1 MTVTTELQ
9 NSLAGILVV
18 DKPVGPTS
26 FDMIRMIRKATGQK
40 KMGHTGTLD
49 PLASGVL
56 PICLGQATKL
66 IPYLEEGVKE
76 YSGRIIL
83 GLTTDTDDI
92 TGRVTGKKTRFDLS
106 HAEIARTAG
115 EFVGSIEQVAPAYS
129 AVKINGRPAYDI
141 ARKGQKVPARSRQ
154 VIVHDLAVT
163 KIDLP
168 HISFCARVSKGTY
181 IRSLAADLG
190 RRLRTGACL
199 ESLRRLS
206 SGPFRLDKSFSI
218 EIIRENALAGRLE
231 ELLIPLDMALA
242 FMPEVSISDIQV
254 TGVLNGRPLP
264 ISSLPRFSP
273 IPGLF
278 RIRNDS
284 LGLLAIY
291 KYNPRVIT
299 GEDDCL
305 LPLRV
310 LGRK

>member
-1 MTVTTELQ
+1 LKAELQ
-9 NSLAGILVV
+9 NVLNGILVV

-26 FDMIRMIRKATGQK
+26 FDMIRRLRRVTGQR

-49 PLASGVL
+49 PMASGVL
-56 PICLGQATKL
+56 PICLGQGTKL
-66 IPYLEEGVKE
+66 IPYLEESVKE
-76 YSGRIIL
+76 YSGRMIL

-106 HAEIARTAG
+106 HPEIIRTTE
-115 EFVGSIEQVAPAYS
+115 EFVGAIEQVAPAYS
-129 AVKINGRPAYDI
+129 AVKINGRPAYDL
-141 ARKGQKVPARSRQ
+141 ARRGQKVPARSRQ
-154 VIVHDLAVT
+154 VTIHDLTVT

-168 HISFCARVSKGTY
+168 YISFCARVSKGTY

-206 SGPFRLDKSFSI
+206 SGPFSLGKSFSVEHI
-218 EIIRENALAGRLE
+218 EDKASAGRLE
-231 ELLIPLDMALA
+231 ELLIPMDMALS
-242 FMPEVSISDIQV
+242 FMPEIVIPDIQV
-254 TGVLNGRPLP
+254 AGVLNGRPLP
-264 ISSLPRFSP
+264 IGSLPRFSP

-278 RIRNDS
+278 RIRNDGM
-284 LGLLAIY
+284 GLLAIY
-291 KYNPRVIT
+291 KYNPHVLS